1 MPDGHPPDID
11 DLSIPDDELLY
22 IRVFPDE
29 DSVAHDT
36 SRNRLRPTTGALK
49 SRDQPLSV
57 DLSSL
62 CNPEQ
67 TRDRDKSQAYHVAAF
82 TAGTARRNGCRI
94 ARDPLNATPT
104 SPSNLAHA
112 VVFGNHENG
121 SGGLIAKSQSRRIAH
136 EAWIVLLNENATW
149 PHRTS

>member
-1 MPDGHPPDID
+1 MPDGHPTDID
-11 DLSIPDDELLY
+11 DLSIPDHELLY

-36 SRNRLRPTTGALK
+36 VRNRLRPTTGALK

-67 TRDRDKSQAYHVAAF
+67 TRDRDKSQVYHVAAF
-82 TAGTARRNGCRI
+82 TAGTARRYGCRI

-104 SPSNLAHA
+104 CPSNLAHA
-112 VVFGNHENG
+112 VVFGNHE

-136 EAWIVLLNENATW
+136 EAWIILLNENTSL
-149 PHRTS
+149 PQRTS